1 MGSPKISGGMTYA
14 EQQKLMEEE
23 REFQA
28 TQERERR
35 AAAEAAEAR
44 RVGRE
49 KEERAQMKLMEE
61 QAIGESKKAEEEAML
76 EAEAQAEGMT
86 NMQTANRKAVDFY
99 SSLYSGISLQ

>member
-1 MGSPKISGGMTYA
+1 MGSPKIAGGMTYA

-35 AAAEAAEAR
+35 ASSEAAEAR
-44 RVGRE
+44 RINRE

-61 QAIGESKKAEEEAML
+61 QAIVESTKA
-76 EAEAQAEGMT
+76 
-86 NMQTANRKAVDFY
+86 
-99 SSLYSGISLQ
+99 